1 MLLLQTLSTRNVKS
15 ADADKGGPLLCKL
28 RNSFGDSDLQ
38 IKLAASLY
46 TSEKLTY
53 NLDIRHKSVY

>member
-15 ADADKGGPLLCKL
+15 ADGDEGCPLLRKL
-28 RNSFGDSDLQ
+28 RNSFDDSGLQ

-46 TSEKLTY
+46 TSEKLTC